1 MRRILGPKLDATAQ
15 LEAVLRSLPAWFG
28 IEEALR
34 MYARDSAVL
43 PTFAIATGS
52 EGQVAGFVLLAQQFP
67 AAWEVRGLAVQAEVC
82 GHGHG
87 RALLAHAERWLVA
100 KGVRWRQVRTIAA
113 ADPDAGYAQIR
124 ACYERLGFDSIEV
137 HPTPCP
143 PANPCLQMIK
153 ALR

>member
-67 AAWEVRGLAVQAEVC
+67 AAWEVRGLAVHGDVR

-100 KGVRWRQVRTIAA
+100 KGVRWRQVKTIAA
-113 ADPDAGYAQIR
+113 AYPDAGYAQTR
-124 ACYERLGFDSIEV
+124 ACYERHGFDSIEV
-137 HPTPCP
+137 HP
-143 PANPCLQMIK
+143 
-153 ALR
+153 ALW

>member
-1 MRRILGPKLDATAQ
+1 MRRILGLKLDAAAQ
-15 LEAVLRSLPAWFG
+15 CEAVLRSLPVWFG

-52 EGQVAGFVLLAQQFP
+52 EGQVAGFVSLAQQFP
-67 AAWEVRGLAVQAEVC
+67 AAWEVRGLAVHGDVR

-100 KGVRWRQVRTIAA
+100 KGVRWRQVKTIAA
-113 ADPDAGYAQIR
+113 AHPDAGYAQTR

-137 HPTPCP
+137 HPTLWS